1 MKKVFHLI
9 ICMLIWSSK
18 KWNKFYPAT
27 TLTIHISIILVNS
40 ILILVVFLYSSL
52 HTCSHNITLQFT
64 YFYISLSPT
73 SICSFFLYL
82 FFSPVC
88 RVKRRALEPDYV
100 GSNLSFFRDSLCE
113 LEWVTWFLW
122 PRAQFYKIWKMIN
135 PTHRLVMRIKWVNL
149 WK

>member
-9 ICMLIWSSK
+9 VCMLIWSSK
-18 KWNKFYPAT
+18 KWNKFYPVTAP
-27 TLTIHISIILVNS
+27 TIHISIILVNS

-52 HTCSHNITLQFT
+52 HICFHNITLHFN
-64 YFYISLSPT
+64 YFCISIPLLEYVL
-73 SICSFFLYL
+73 SFFI
-82 FFSPVC
+82 FSLVC
-88 RVKRRALEPDYV
+88 RVKRRALEPDYE

-135 PTHRLVMRIKWVNL
+135 PTHRPVMRIKWVNL